1 MVCTLKSKV
10 LSLVHQKCS
19 SLAHTCTLT
28 THTHT
33 PTPSP
38 THMYNTHPY
47 THTHTHTCTPSLHT
61 CTLTHTHTHSGTTR
75 SPQNGE
81 RQGVDYDFVSV
92 EAFKQMEKN
101 GELLESGV
109 YENNYYGTPK
119 PPGDPS
125 SSTSFP
131 AYSRSPAS
139 SGYSKEGLLP
149 SDSLSP
155 STIPQGAT
163 GHTAGAT
170 GGSVAPP
177 PHIIPKNPGPLPP
190 NWEIAY
196 TENNEKYFIELVL
209 LCVCVSVTE
218 ERQACI

>member
-1 MVCTLKSKV
+1 M
-10 LSLVHQKCS
+10 H
-19 SLAHTCTLT
+19 TLT
-28 THTHT
+28 
-33 PTPSP
+33 
-38 THMYNTHPY
+38 Y
-47 THTHTHTCTPSLHT
+47 TCVHLHTHTHLHT
-61 CTLTHTHTHSGTTR
+61 LPGTTR

-125 SSTSFP
+125 SGTSFP

-177 PHIIPKNPGPLPP
+177 PHIIPKNPGPLPA

-209 LCVCVSVTE
+209 LCVC
-218 ERQACI
+218 QCY